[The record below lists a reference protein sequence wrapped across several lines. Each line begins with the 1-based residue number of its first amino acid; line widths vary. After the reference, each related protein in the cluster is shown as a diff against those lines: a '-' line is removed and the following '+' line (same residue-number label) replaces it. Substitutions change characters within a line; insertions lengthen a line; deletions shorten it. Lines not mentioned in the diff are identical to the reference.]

1 MRKIEKRS
9 VFCLILA
16 ALLGIGLAFF
26 CFRFVAD
33 GDDWASYPYNRHL
46 YNNQGVLKGGTIID
60 SRGVVLSTLSEDGE
74 RVYNEDG
81 TIRRATLH
89 AVGDPAGNIGA
100 GALTAFADKLSGYNL
115 LTGAYSPLGTGNSV
129 YLTIDSELNR
139 VAYEALGGQ
148 NGTVGIYNYKTG
160 EILCMVST
168 PTFDPADPPN
178 IAADDPAWDGV
189 YVNRL
194 LSANS
199 IPGSIFKVVTLNA
212 AIENIPDLFQ
222 RKWNCTGSVE
232 IGGDTVTCPYAH
244 GEQDIESA
252 LANSCNGVFGQLA
265 VELGSATMKKYAD
278 AAGLTESL
286 RVDGIQT
293 ASGHFD
299 FDVSENQLAW
309 AGVGQGQDTMCPIS
323 MLQYMGAIANGGKAA
338 VPRLIEKST
347 TDYGLP
353 TGIYRTKNSAQ
364 LIDEKTAGTIA
375 DLMHNNVIET
385 YGQDRFP
392 GMDICAKSGTAEVGA
407 DKTPNAWFTG
417 FLRDEDTP
425 YAFIVLVENGGG
437 NARAAAAVLHEHH
450 KGQRMVRVVQKPG
463 EPGMRGCVSHLRG
476 AGLGAQ
482 LQLPEVLL
490 PVGHG
495 HVVGH
500 HLLQRLTGGAGEGTA
515 AVARVVPVQ
524 RQPCQ
529 VCLLIYEVG
538 QRRPAAV
545 GDSAHQ
551 RHQIGGTHQILVLA
565 HAGPAQ
571 KPLVLRRG
579 KAALGCAQPGYGD
592 AVQQPRLF
600 GVPLQRPAAQLH
612 RQLRVSAV
620 AGLGKGVPQRHVS
633 VGVGAGD
640 GEVPQLVPPV
650 TVERPAL
657 PVRQRFDHRRRG
669 HHLEHRAGGERG

>member
-148 NGTVGIYNYKTG
+148 NGTVGVYNYKTG
-160 EILCMVST
+160 EILCMVSA
-168 PTFDPADPPN
+168 PTFDPDDPPN

-265 VELGSATMKKYAD
+265 VELGSAVMK
-278 AAGLTESL
+278 
-286 RVDGIQT
+286 R
-293 ASGHFD
+293 
-299 FDVSENQLAW
+299 
-309 AGVGQGQDTMCPIS
+309 QD
-323 MLQYMGAIANGGKAA
+323 
-338 VPRLIEKST
+338 
-347 TDYGLP
+347 
-353 TGIYRTKNSAQ
+353 
-364 LIDEKTAGTIA
+364 
-375 DLMHNNVIET
+375 
-385 YGQDRFP
+385 
-392 GMDICAKSGTAEVGA
+392 
-407 DKTPNAWFTG
+407 
-417 FLRDEDTP
+417 
-425 YAFIVLVENGGG
+425 
-437 NARAAAAVLHEHH
+437 
-450 KGQRMVRVVQKPG
+450 
-463 EPGMRGCVSHLRG
+463 
-476 AGLGAQ
+476 
-482 LQLPEVLL
+482 
-490 PVGHG
+490 
-495 HVVGH
+495 
-500 HLLQRLTGGAGEGTA
+500 
-515 AVARVVPVQ
+515 
-524 RQPCQ
+524 
-529 VCLLIYEVG
+529 
-538 QRRPAAV
+538 
-545 GDSAHQ
+545 
-551 RHQIGGTHQILVLA
+551 
-565 HAGPAQ
+565 
-571 KPLVLRRG
+571 
-579 KAALGCAQPGYGD
+579 
-592 AVQQPRLF
+592 
-600 GVPLQRPAAQLH
+600 
-612 RQLRVSAV
+612 
-620 AGLGKGVPQRHVS
+620 
-633 VGVGAGD
+633 
-640 GEVPQLVPPV
+640 
-650 TVERPAL
+650 
-657 PVRQRFDHRRRG
+657 
-669 HHLEHRAGGERG
+669 

>member
-46 YNNQGVLKGGTIID
+46 YNNSGVLKGGTIID

-148 NGTVGIYNYKTG
+148 SGTVGVYNYKTG

-232 IGGDTVTCPYAH
+232 IGGDVVTCPYAH
-244 GEQDIESA
+244 GEQDIEAA

-265 VELGSATMKKYAD
+265 VELGAETMKKYTD

-338 VPRLIEKST
+338 VQDLSLHIRPGEICAFIGHNGAGKTTTLKCCCGIQQFDSGRITVDGISVQDDPLECKRRLA
-347 TDYGLP
+347 YLP
-353 TGIYRTKNSAQ
+353 DNPDLYEYMTGIQYLNF
-364 LIDEKTAGTIA
+364 IA
-375 DLMHNNVIET
+375 DI
-385 YGQDRFP
+385 F
-392 GMDICAKSGTAEVGA
+392 AVGA
-407 DKTPNAWFTG
+407 RERAERIRSYGDQFDLTQDLAQPISAYSHGMKQKLAIISALLHEPKLILMDEPFVGLDPLAAHQLKTLMRRFC
-417 FLRDEDTP
+417 D
-425 YAFIVLVENGGG
+425 GGG
-437 NARAAAAVLHEHH
+437 AIFFSTHVLEVAEKLCDRVAIIRAGRL
-450 KGQRMVRVVQKPG
+450 VRAGSMDEV
-463 EPGMRGCVSHLRG
+463 RGDDSLE
-476 AGLGAQ
+476 
-482 LQLPEVLL
+482 EVFLEL
-490 PVGHG
+490 
-495 HVVGH
+495 
-500 HLLQRLTGGAGEGTA
+500 EGT
-515 AVARVVPVQ
+515 
-524 RQPCQ
+524 
-529 VCLLIYEVG
+529 E
-538 QRRPAAV
+538 
-545 GDSAHQ
+545 
-551 RHQIGGTHQILVLA
+551 
-565 HAGPAQ
+565 AQ
-571 KPLVLRRG
+571 
-579 KAALGCAQPGYGD
+579 A
-592 AVQQPRLF
+592 
-600 GVPLQRPAAQLH
+600 
-612 RQLRVSAV
+612 
-620 AGLGKGVPQRHVS
+620 
-633 VGVGAGD
+633 
-640 GEVPQLVPPV
+640 
-650 TVERPAL
+650 
-657 PVRQRFDHRRRG
+657 
-669 HHLEHRAGGERG
+669 

>member
-148 NGTVGIYNYKTG
+148 SGTVGVYNYKTG
-160 EILCMVST
+160 EILCMVSA
-168 PTFDPADPPN
+168 PTFDPDDPPN

-212 AIENIPDLFQ
+212 AIENIPYLFQ

-265 VELGSATMKKYAD
+265 VELGSAAMKKYAD

-437 NARAAAAVLHEHH
+437 GARVAGTVASAVL
-450 KGQRMVRVVQKPG
+450 Q
-463 EPGMRGCVSHLRG
+463 
-476 AGLGAQ
+476 
-482 LQLPEVLL
+482 
-490 PVGHG
+490 
-495 HVVGH
+495 
-500 HLLQRLTGGAGEGTA
+500 
-515 AVARVVPVQ
+515 
-524 RQPCQ
+524 
-529 VCLLIYEVG
+529 
-538 QRRPAAV
+538 AAV
-545 GDSAHQ
+545 G
-551 RHQIGGTHQILVLA
+551 R
-565 HAGPAQ
+565 
-571 KPLVLRRG
+571 
-579 KAALGCAQPGYGD
+579 
-592 AVQQPRLF
+592 
-600 GVPLQRPAAQLH
+600 
-612 RQLRVSAV
+612 
-620 AGLGKGVPQRHVS
+620 
-633 VGVGAGD
+633 
-640 GEVPQLVPPV
+640 
-650 TVERPAL
+650 
-657 PVRQRFDHRRRG
+657 
-669 HHLEHRAGGERG
+669 

>member
-1 MRKIEKRS
+1 M
-9 VFCLILA
+9 
-16 ALLGIGLAFF
+16 
-26 CFRFVAD
+26 
-33 GDDWASYPYNRHL
+33 
-46 YNNQGVLKGGTIID
+46 
-60 SRGVVLSTLSEDGE
+60 LSTLSEDGE

-160 EILCMVST
+160 EILCMVSA

-265 VELGSATMKKYAD
+265 VELGSATMKKYTD

-437 NARAAAAVLHEHH
+437 GARVAGTVASAVL
-450 KGQRMVRVVQKPG
+450 Q
-463 EPGMRGCVSHLRG
+463 
-476 AGLGAQ
+476 
-482 LQLPEVLL
+482 
-490 PVGHG
+490 
-495 HVVGH
+495 
-500 HLLQRLTGGAGEGTA
+500 
-515 AVARVVPVQ
+515 
-524 RQPCQ
+524 
-529 VCLLIYEVG
+529 
-538 QRRPAAV
+538 AAV
-545 GDSAHQ
+545 G
-551 RHQIGGTHQILVLA
+551 R
-565 HAGPAQ
+565 
-571 KPLVLRRG
+571 
-579 KAALGCAQPGYGD
+579 
-592 AVQQPRLF
+592 
-600 GVPLQRPAAQLH
+600 
-612 RQLRVSAV
+612 
-620 AGLGKGVPQRHVS
+620 
-633 VGVGAGD
+633 
-640 GEVPQLVPPV
+640 
-650 TVERPAL
+650 
-657 PVRQRFDHRRRG
+657 
-669 HHLEHRAGGERG
+669 

>member
-1 MRKIEKRS
+1 M
-9 VFCLILA
+9 FCLILA

-46 YNNQGVLKGGTIID
+46 TTIRAC
-60 SRGVVLSTLSEDGE
+60 SRGGIDHRQPGASCSRRSPRTASASIM
-74 RVYNEDG
+74 RDG

-148 NGTVGIYNYKTG
+148 SGTVGVYNYKTG
-160 EILCMVST
+160 EILCMVSA

-265 VELGSATMKKYAD
+265 VELGSAVMKQYAD

-364 LIDEKTAGTIA
+364 LIDEKDRRHDRGPHAQQRHR
-375 DLMHNNVIET
+375 DL
-385 YGQDRFP
+385 R
-392 GMDICAKSGTAEVGA
+392 SG
-407 DKTPNAWFTG
+407 P
-417 FLRDEDTP
+417 
-425 YAFIVLVENGGG
+425 
-437 NARAAAAVLHEHH
+437 
-450 KGQRMVRVVQKPG
+450 
-463 EPGMRGCVSHLRG
+463 
-476 AGLGAQ
+476 
-482 LQLPEVLL
+482 LP
-490 PVGHG
+490 GHG
-495 HVVGH
+495 HLREVGH
-500 HLLQRLTGGAGEGTA
+500 RRGRRGQDPERMVHGLS
-515 AVARVVPVQ
+515 AR
-524 RQPCQ
+524 RGHA
-529 VCLLIYEVG
+529 VCLYRSGRE
-538 QRRPAAV
+538 RR
-545 GDSAHQ
+545 
-551 RHQIGGTHQILVLA
+551 
-565 HAGPAQ
+565 
-571 KPLVLRRG
+571 RR
-579 KAALGCAQPGYGD
+579 A
-592 AVQQPRLF
+592 R
-600 GVPLQRPAAQLH
+600 
-612 RQLRVSAV
+612 
-620 AGLGKGVPQRHVS
+620 
-633 VGVGAGD
+633 
-640 GEVPQLVPPV
+640 
-650 TVERPAL
+650 AL
-657 PVRQRFDHRRRG
+657 PVR
-669 HHLEHRAGGERG
+669 

>member
-148 NGTVGIYNYKTG
+148 SGTVGVYNYKTG
-160 EILCMVST
+160 EILCMVSA

-265 VELGSATMKKYAD
+265 VELGSAVMKQYAD

-338 VPRLIEKST
+338 LPHIVDCVTYGSSTKYSASTESTGRLI
-347 TDYGLP
+347 D
-353 TGIYRTKNSAQ
+353 A
-364 LIDEKTAGTIA
+364 DTADAIA
-375 DLMHNNVIET
+375 EMMHTAVVRT
-385 YGQDRFP
+385 YGEWNFA
-392 GMDICAKSGTAEVGA
+392 GLYAGGKSGTAENGGGKA
-407 DKTPNAWFTG
+407 ANAVFAG
-417 FLRDEDTP
+417 FLQDSDYP
-425 YAFIVLVENGGG
+425 LAFIVVVEEGGG
-437 NARAAAAVLHEHH
+437 GASVCTPILSQVLSAC
-450 KGQRMVRVVQKPG
+450 VVA
-463 EPGMRGCVSHLRG
+463 M
-476 AGLGAQ
+476 
-482 LQLPEVLL
+482 
-490 PVGHG
+490 
-495 HVVGH
+495 
-500 HLLQRLTGGAGEGTA
+500 
-515 AVARVVPVQ
+515 
-524 RQPCQ
+524 
-529 VCLLIYEVG
+529 
-538 QRRPAAV
+538 
-545 GDSAHQ
+545 
-551 RHQIGGTHQILVLA
+551 
-565 HAGPAQ
+565 
-571 KPLVLRRG
+571 
-579 KAALGCAQPGYGD
+579 D
-592 AVQQPRLF
+592 A
-600 GVPLQRPAAQLH
+600 
-612 RQLRVSAV
+612 
-620 AGLGKGVPQRHVS
+620 
-633 VGVGAGD
+633 D
-640 GEVPQLVPPV
+640 
-650 TVERPAL
+650 
-657 PVRQRFDHRRRG
+657 
-669 HHLEHRAGGERG
+669 